1 VLVEAV
7 GEESV
12 VKNPD
17 RVFHHPD
24 KLPTPPVDWMFMAIF
39 GLAVLVGLPVL
50 IGVVFAF
57 VLPWMGR
64 IF

>member
-1 VLVEAV
+1 MAI
-7 GEESV
+7 GH
-12 VKNPD
+12 PD

-24 KLPTPPVDWMFMAIF
+24 KLPTPPADWMYMAAF

-50 IGVVFAF
+50 IGVVFEF

-64 IF
+64 SF